1 MSACANTSNHCYLT
15 HELRLRL
22 KEEALGVCPNYLLQH
37 CHPQHLPLHQH
48 HLLRRRPRRRRSLLE
63 QLPRGARR
71 AVAGRS
77 LKSSKL
83 KQWTFLSFFSASVIY
98 CLYFCVVVWIWVCG
112 VMCLLLI
119 PAGVVPRHICGVDRP
134 KPVSAYYS
142 CYCCCCRPVLLLAA
156 CWRAPNRAAA
166 GSQLCTLFLA
176 RLLCARAV
184 P

>member
-1 MSACANTSNHCYLT
+1 MIEKTVKVTFALGRQFYISLQVCQSPQLSECANTSNHCYLT

-48 HLLRRRPRRRRSLLE
+48 HLLRRRPRRRRSPLE

-71 AVAGRS
+71 PVAGRS

-112 VMCLLLI
+112 VMCLSYVKYTSESLVFLLCLCERVCVVLPCSP
-119 PAGVVPRHICGVDRP
+119 PAG
-134 KPVSAYYS
+134 
-142 CYCCCCRPVLLLAA
+142 
-156 CWRAPNRAAA
+156 APP
-166 GSQLCTLFLA
+166 GGG
-176 RLLCARAV
+176 

>member
-1 MSACANTSNHCYLT
+1 MIEKTVKVTFALGRQFYISLQVCQSPQLISECANTSNHCYLT

-48 HLLRRRPRRRRSLLE
+48 HLLRRRPRRRRSPLE

-98 CLYFCVVVWIWVCG
+98 CLYFCVVVWIWMCG
-112 VMCLLLI
+112 VMYFMCETHIRKPGLSAVFLCLRVCVVLPCSP
-119 PAGVVPRHICGVDRP
+119 PAG
-134 KPVSAYYS
+134 
-142 CYCCCCRPVLLLAA
+142 
-156 CWRAPNRAAA
+156 APP
-166 GSQLCTLFLA
+166 G
-176 RLLCARAV
+176 
-184 P
+184 